1 MSLSQILSNFSSFVW
16 GVPLMVLLVGTG
28 LYLTVRL
35 CFVQIRGFWH
45 ALEITRGKFDNASDP
60 GEISHFRAL
69 ATALSATI
77 GTGNIVGVA
86 AAILT
91 GGPGAVFWMWITA
104 CVGMATKFASCTL
117 AVRFRRID
125 ETGEA
130 HGGPM
135 HFIEQGMG
143 RKFKWLAVIFAAFTA
158 TASVGIGN
166 MFQVNNVVAAAH
178 GLIFGEGVR
187 IQFYVRVL
195 AGLVT
200 AGLTAAVILGGIKRI
215 ARVASRLVP
224 FMCLF
229 YIAGG
234 LVILIKNAPLIL
246 PGLKLIFYSAFHAPE
261 SVAGGL
267 LGGVIRSGV
276 ARGLFSNEAGLG
288 SAPMAHGAARTKEP
302 VREGLVAMLGPFI
315 DTIVVC
321 SITALVIICT
331 GAYEVISIKGQL
343 TTAAFDAGLPG
354 SGWLVSISIIL
365 FAFSTIIAW
374 SYYGDRAVDYLF
386 GKKAVRTYRWI
397 YVVFVF
403 LGSLRPLD
411 DIINFCDA
419 LNGLMA
425 IPNLIALLALSPIVV
440 RLTRDYFRRDACL
453 AGRQAINR
461 VSAKMG

>member
-1 MSLSQILSNFSSFVW
+1 MNISALLSNFSSFVW

-35 CFVQIRGFWH
+35 LFVQFRGFGHGWN
-45 ALEITRGKFDNASDP
+45 IVRGKYDNPDDP

-91 GGPGAVFWMWITA
+91 GGPGAVFWMWVTA
-104 CVGMATKFASCTL
+104 WVGMATKFASCTL
-117 AVRFRRID
+117 AIKFRRVD
-125 ETGEA
+125 ENGEA

-143 RKFKWLAVIFAAFTA
+143 KKFKWLAVLFALFTA
-158 TASVGIGN
+158 LASFGIGN
-166 MFQVNNVVAAAH
+166 MFQINNMVVAIN
-178 GLIFGEGVR
+178 GLIWGNGSEIFLSVR
-187 IQFYVRVL
+187 WIVGL
-195 AGLVT
+195 ATAFVVALVT
-200 AGLTAAVILGGIKRI
+200 LGGIKRI
-215 ARVASRLVP
+215 ARVSSILVP

-229 YIAGG
+229 YITAG
-234 LVILIKNAPLIL
+234 LVILFKNVELIIPGIKLIL
-246 PGLKLIFYSAFHAPE
+246 TQAFHAPE

-288 SAPMAHGAARTKEP
+288 SAAMAHGAAKTKEP

-315 DTIVVC
+315 DTIIVC
-321 SITALVIICT
+321 TITALVIICT
-331 GAYEVISIKGQL
+331 GAYEMVSVKGQL
-343 TTAAFDAGLPG
+343 TSAAFELGLPG
-354 SGWLVSISIIL
+354 SGNLVGIGIIL
-365 FAFSTIIAW
+365 FAFTTLIGW
-374 SYYGDRAVDYLF
+374 SYYGDRAVDYLLGSRF
-386 GKKAVRTYRWI
+386 VALYRWI
-397 YVVFVF
+397 YVIFIVI
-403 LGSLRPLD
+403 GALRPLD

-425 IPNLIALLALSPIVV
+425 IPNLIALIVLAPLVI
-440 RLTRDYFRRDACL
+440 RLTSDYFRRMPD
-453 AGRQAINR
+453 IHN
-461 VSAKMG
+461 V